1 MSQNTGIERSWDGT
15 PEAQASFASHP
26 LFFGGIGQ
34 GLEFLTC
41 CFVVMCMVLPLAT
54 WPVVRQCLSVCRW
67 SISGNSCLVWRFL
80 LAGLWCLVFC
90 SAVVASFFWLHVIVL
105 THICFCWPRQFVLP
119 SNPLQAIFDQIT
131 HTTLEESSHLSS
143 RMKQNKH
150 KELTTPKLQPSENTK
165 LGWQHTMWL
174 CLRWALPPVKAQ
186 TQVRPID
193 RLTKRITAASH
204 FRAHFDTTTTTPNKT
219 LADLA
224 KRVPRL
230 KVSQISG
237 GQWWSEKLKGK
248 EFLHRT
254 VKIPTNIANTIIRY
268 SSTWGIFT
276 CKLAFSV
283 SGAMQTN
290 RGPEWSGLSTP
301 EHHSLSLSVVH
312 ITLGILRAH
321 T

>member
-1 MSQNTGIERSWDGT
+1 MS
-15 PEAQASFASHP
+15 
-26 LFFGGIGQ
+26 FFLQCSGCFI
-34 GLEFLTC
+34 FLTPC
-41 CFVVMCMVLPLAT
+41 NCFDAHL
-54 WPVVRQCLSVCRW
+54 
-67 SISGNSCLVWRFL
+67 FL
-80 LAGLWCLVFC
+80 L
-90 SAVVASFFWLHVIVL
+90 
-105 THICFCWPRQFVLP
+105 TKTICFAKQSFTSDFWPDYAHNVGG
-119 SNPLQAIFDQIT
+119 
-131 HTTLEESSHLSS
+131 
-143 RMKQNKH
+143 
-150 KELTTPKLQPSENTK
+150 ELTLILTDEAKQAQGAYHTK
-165 LGWQHTMWL
+165 ITAKRKHQTRMTTHDVALLEAIPGNKGPWT
-174 CLRWALPPVKAQ
+174 LPPVKTQ

-204 FRAHFDTTTTTPNKT
+204 FRAHFDTTTTTPNKI

-290 RGPEWSGLSTP
+290 RRPEWSGLSTP

-312 ITLGILRAH
+312 II
-321 T
+321 